1 MQPKQ
6 LLMILWHGIQFYGYL
21 LTATALF
28 FWRQKRRFLFPI
40 RLLSLA
46 AAGISLMTVLHL
58 TISNAVLNNA
68 AVYSSAMLMMALIVW
83 ASVEVSWSEAV
94 FCSVAGYSVQ
104 FVSSV
109 CTELL
114 WRCYPLQGIR
124 KELRAFGVGC
134 LVYGILY
141 FLFGRK
147 LKKGQN
153 FDINKWLLLI
163 LLAGAVLTEIVICY
177 NLRQQWIVTIN
188 KVYLLCDSILLL
200 ISSIAILAIQ
210 FTALLQRSLQNELAI
225 IQQMLHKEQEQ
236 YQISRETIDLI
247 NLKCHDMRH
256 QIRTIGQRA
265 NVTPDALREME
276 EHINIYDSLY
286 DTGSKALDIIL
297 TEKSMYCQ
305 KNGIEISC
313 IADGAGIGFMNDT
326 DIYSLFGNLLDNA
339 VRAVQAL
346 EEDKRVI
353 DLSIRRYGD
362 LVSINSYNCFS
373 GEILIKNGV
382 PQTKGDP
389 DYHGFGTKSMIAI
402 VDKYG
407 GTISFQTQDNIFNL
421 NMLLPV
427 NQSI

>member
-1 MQPKQ
+1 MQPTD
-6 LLMILWHGIQFYGYL
+6 LMLILWHGFRFYCYL

-28 FWRQKRRFLFPI
+28 VWRQKRRPLFLV
-40 RLLSLA
+40 RLLSLSA
-46 AAGISLMTVLHL
+46 LGVALMTFLYL
-58 TISNAVLNNA
+58 TIDGDNLNNA
-68 AVYSSAMLMMALIVW
+68 AVYSSAMLMTALIVW
-83 ASVEVSWSEAV
+83 FSVEVSWSEAV

-104 FVSSV
+104 FVQSV

-114 WRCYPLQGIR
+114 WRCYPLQGLS
-124 KELRAFGVGC
+124 KELRALGIGC
-134 LVYGILY
+134 LIYGALY
-141 FLFGRK
+141 YSFGRK

-153 FDINKWLLLI
+153 FDLNKWLLLI

-177 NLRQQWIVTIN
+177 NLRQQWILTVTKI
-188 KVYLLCDSILLL
+188 YLLCDSILLL
-200 ISSIAILAIQ
+200 ISSIAILTIQ
-210 FTALLQRSLQNELAI
+210 FTALLQRSLQNELEI

-247 NLKCHDMRH
+247 NLKCHDMRY

-265 NVTPDALREME
+265 NVTPDALQEME

-305 KNGIEISC
+305 KNGIVISC
-313 IADGAGIGFMNDT
+313 IADGEGIGFINDT

-339 VRAVQAL
+339 IRAVQAL
-346 EEDKRVI
+346 EADKRVI
-353 DLSIRRYGD
+353 DLSIRRYGS

-373 GEILIKNGV
+373 GEICIKNGI

-389 DYHGFGTKSMIAI
+389 DYHGFGTKSMVAI
-402 VDKYG
+402 VEKYG
-407 GTISFQTQDNIFNL
+407 GTISFQTKDSIFNL
-421 NMLLPV
+421 NMLFPV
-427 NQSI
+427 N